1 LQIYLFGKMGTEGLK
16 YNIIRPGYMRR
27 PFKNVKAH
35 HSAHIMQGPV
45 LSKRKIFNNFLYRLF
60 VVYNRTHEQC
70 DMKDSYAFSVL
81 KQNVKFCLAERVISG
96 NQWEEEY
103 NISFE
108 LFQSSFAN
116 MDRNSKIFTAETV
129 NTIFTI
135 PSSFSTNTIFMN
147 RWETDGGKMPMMFDL
162 IHNLFI
168 TGLFQPNDF
177 LKQYDF
183 DLFFYESLPLFNE
196 LTSKFSIDYLTY
208 EKLYVL
214 YNLSFYYKA
223 KSSAAVFSNLELV
236 YYNRLQTRLLSLV

>member
-1 LQIYLFGKMGTEGLK
+1 MATDSLK

-35 HSAHIMQGPV
+35 FTTPLIEGTT
-45 LSKRKIFNNFLYRLF
+45 LSKRKILNNFLYRLF

-70 DMKDSYAFSVL
+70 VMLDSYAFSVL
-81 KQNVKFCLAERVISG
+81 EQNVKFCQAEKVISG
-96 NQWEEEY
+96 NQWDEEY
-103 NISFE
+103 RNTFE
-108 LFQSSFAN
+108 LFVRSYES
-116 MDRNSKIFTAETV
+116 MDWNATIQTAETV

-135 PSSFSTNTIFMN
+135 PSSFTTNTIFMN
-147 RWETDGGKMPMMFDL
+147 RWETEGGKMPMMFDL

-183 DLFFYESLPLFNE
+183 DLFFYNALPLYNE
-196 LTSKFSIDYLTY
+196 MIAKFDIDYKLY

-214 YNLSFYYKA
+214 YNLSFYFKA
-223 KSSAAVFSNLELV
+223 KSAAVSFSNIELV
-236 YYNRLQTRLLSLV
+236 YYNRLQNRLIDLL

>member
-1 LQIYLFGKMGTEGLK
+1 MATDSLK

-35 HSAHIMQGPV
+35 HSAPLLQGTV

-60 VVYNRTHEQC
+60 VVYNRTHEEC
-70 DMKDSYAFSVL
+70 AMIDSYAFNVL
-81 KQNVKFCLAERVISG
+81 EQNIKFCLAEKVISG
-96 NQWEEEY
+96 SQWDEEY
-103 NISFE
+103 RNTFD
-108 LFQSSFAN
+108 LFIKAYAS
-116 MDRNSKIFTAETV
+116 MDWNTKIFTTETV

-135 PSSFSTNTIFMN
+135 PSSFTTNTIFMN
-147 RWETDGGKMPMMFDL
+147 RWETEGGKMPMMFDL

-168 TGLFQPNDF
+168 TGLFQPKDF

-196 LTSKFSIDYLTY
+196 LTAKFSVDYLTY

-223 KSSAAVFSNLELV
+223 KSSAVVFSNLELV
-236 YYNRLQTRLLSLV
+236 YYNRLQNRLIDLL